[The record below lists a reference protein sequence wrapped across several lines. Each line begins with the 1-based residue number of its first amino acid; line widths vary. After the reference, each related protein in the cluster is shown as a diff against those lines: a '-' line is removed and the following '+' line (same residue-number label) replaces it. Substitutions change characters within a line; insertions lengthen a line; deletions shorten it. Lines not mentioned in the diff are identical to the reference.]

1 MTNGRPQKSFK
12 KAALLKSTVFASLW
26 KGWKHKF
33 ITSDACVAWPEIA
46 GLLSKMAEQ
55 KVVVGATKQLEEK
68 SENEGLSRYFGFPS
82 VGKCIAYSVILNL
95 CSIYV

>member
-26 KGWKHKF
+26 KHRF
-33 ITSDACVAWPEIA
+33 ITSDVWVAWPEIA

-55 KVVVGATKQLEEK
+55 KLMGCSTKQLEEK

-82 VGKCIAYSVILNL
+82 VGKCMDYSVILNL